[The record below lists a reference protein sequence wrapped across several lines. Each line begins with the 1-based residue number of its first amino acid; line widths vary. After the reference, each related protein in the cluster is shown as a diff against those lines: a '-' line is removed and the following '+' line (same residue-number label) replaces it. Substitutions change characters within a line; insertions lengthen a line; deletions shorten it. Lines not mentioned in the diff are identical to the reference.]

1 MIKRNK
7 RQEER
12 RENEHQDPLKGLS
25 SRVIKTKSGETLI
38 QYPAEV
44 GHHGTDKE
52 KRLNPE
58 E

>member
-1 MIKRNK
+1 MKRNK
-7 RQEER
+7 RQDER
-12 RENEHQDPLKGLS
+12 QEKTHKNPLENIS

>member
-1 MIKRNK
+1 MKRNK
-7 RQEER
+7 RQEGQHEKVR
-12 RENEHQDPLKGLS
+12 QEPVKDIS
-25 SRVIKTKSGETLI
+25 SRAIRTKSGATII

-52 KRLNPE
+52 KQLNPE

>member
-1 MIKRNK
+1 MKRNK
-7 RQEER
+7 HQEEQQEKVHHDR
-12 RENEHQDPLKGLS
+12 LKDIS
-25 SRVIKTKSGETLI
+25 SRAIKTKSGEIVI

-52 KRLNPE
+52 KQLSPE